1 MLAPRRIIL
10 ASNSPRRKELLER
23 LGVFFSVMPS
33 DFDEKQVK
41 HGNPAEFARLCAL
54 GKALDIAM
62 RLQEGIVLGAD
73 TIVVLEKKIF
83 GKPRNAA
90 DAKRTLKRLSGK
102 THSVFTGV
110 ALVNAKT
117 RERASFVEETKVKFK
132 KLSSGDIDSYVACG
146 ECFGKAGSYMVQ
158 GKAGAFVESFDGLFS
173 NIVGLP
179 VERLKPVLKEFFGK
193 S

>member
-1 MLAPRRIIL
+1 MLALRKVIL

-41 HGNPAEFARLCAL
+41 HENPAEVARLCAL

-62 RLQEGIVLGAD
+62 RLQDGIVLGAD

-83 GKPRNAA
+83 GKPKNAA
-90 DAKRTLKRLSGK
+90 DARRMLKRLSGK

-117 RERASFVEETKVKFK
+117 RERDSFVEETKVKFK
-132 KLSSGDIDSYVACG
+132 KLSSEDIDAYIACG

-158 GKAGAFVESFDGLFS
+158 GKAGAFVESFDGSVL
-173 NIVGLP
+173 NVVGLP
-179 VERLKPVLKEFFGK
+179 LERLKPALVKFFG
-193 S
+193 

>member
-1 MLAPRRIIL
+1 MLAPRKVVL

-41 HGNPAEFARLCAL
+41 HGNPAEVARLCAL

-73 TIVVLEKKIF
+73 TIVVLNNKIF
-83 GKPRNAA
+83 GKPKNAV
-90 DAKRTLKRLSGK
+90 DARRMLNRLSGK

-117 RERASFVEETKVKFK
+117 RERESFVEESKVKFK
-132 KLSSGDIDSYVACG
+132 KLSSEDIEGYIASG
-146 ECFGKAGSYMVQ
+146 ECFGKAGAYAIQ
-158 GKAGAFVESFDGLFS
+158 GKATALIEGYEGSFY

-179 VERLKPVLKEFFGK
+179 IEKLKPVIDKMYC
-193 S
+193 